1 MMKCPSCQYNGT
13 RVLDSR
19 PVDESKSIRRRRECE
34 ACVFR
39 FTTFEKVEE
48 TPLMVVKKCGTRE
61 EFSRDKIRRGL
72 IRACEKRPV
81 PLKELEQITSYVE
94 KELRNQGISEVKSD
108 SVGEMVMDKL
118 AEVDEVAYVRFASV
132 YRQFKDI
139 NVFIDE
145 LKDLIRFEWRC
156 QCIGKNCSQLIHIWS
171 HLRGCFMIM
180 IGKYLPDY
188 INLLLDLS
196 ALAYI

>member
-34 ACVFR
+34 ACGFR

-48 TPLMVVKKCGTRE
+48 TPLIVVKKGGTRE
-61 EFSRDKIRRGL
+61 EFSRDKILRGL

-145 LKDLIRFEWRC
+145 LKDLINKER
-156 QCIGKNCSQLIHIWS
+156 K
-171 HLRGCFMIM
+171 
-180 IGKYLPDY
+180 
-188 INLLLDLS
+188 
-196 ALAYI
+196 